1 MTEHLPHRF
10 TTALVSLTILATG
23 YATSQSAVT
32 TATEP
37 APRSR
42 EAVAQAINAYL
53 ATHHAIDQL
62 SGAVLVADEGKVVY
76 RGAFGQ
82 ANSDWGIPNSV
93 DTKFR
98 LASMTKQFTAM
109 LVLLLVQDGKIA
121 LDAKLS
127 AYLPDYVRANGDRV
141 TIRQLLNHTS
151 GIPSYTDRPAFLSN
165 EGKSHFAIDE
175 LIAKYCSDPL
185 DFEPG
190 SQFHYNNSGYVLLG
204 AVVEAVTGQTYR
216 EALQQRVLQPL
227 RMLDTDLDDHYAV
240 VPGRAS
246 GYDDTLGGRR
256 LCLWLDMSVCYAAGG
271 LYSTIGDLWTWDQ
284 ALRDK
289 QLLRGELEQAM
300 FTPGLATYGF
310 GWNIEAPEPGA
321 DGTPATGGPIISHS
335 GGMPGVSTLIWRAPD
350 RGRCVIVLGNSS
362 GTEKHA
368 VQQGIVAILDG
379 REPRPALPRGDF
391 VVARR
396 VLASGIQAGLDELA
410 RWPQVV
416 RDEYI
421 ERDVT
426 GIGYRLLE
434 QRRVTEAISIFEFL
448 TKAYPKSANT
458 WDSLG
463 EAHLR
468 AGQHKEAVAN
478 YEKALALDPKSA
490 TVPKILAKLR
500 GR

>member
-1 MTEHLPHRF
+1 MTEHLRHRF
-10 TTALVSLTILATG
+10 SPTLIWLTFLATSH
-23 YATSQSAVT
+23 ATSQSAVAA
-32 TATEP
+32 ATEP

-42 EAVAQAINAYL
+42 EAAAQAIDAYL

-62 SGAVLVADEGKVVY
+62 SGAVLVADDGKVVY

-82 ANSDWGIPNSV
+82 ANSDWGVPNSV

-121 LDAKLS
+121 LDQKLS
-127 AYLPDYVRANGDRV
+127 AYLPDYVRTNGDRV
-141 TIRQLLNHTS
+141 TIRHLLNHTS
-151 GIPSYTDRPAFLSN
+151 GIPSFTDRPGFLGN
-165 EGKSHFAIDE
+165 EGKGRLALDE

-190 SQFHYNNSGYVLLG
+190 SQFRYNNSGYVLLG
-204 AVVEAVTGQTYR
+204 AVVEAVTGQSYR
-216 EALQQRVLQPL
+216 DALQQRVLQPL
-227 RMLDTDLDDHYAV
+227 RMLDTDLDDQYAV

-289 QLLRGELEQAM
+289 KLLRGELEQAM

-310 GWNIEAPEPGA
+310 GWNIEVPEPGA
-321 DGTPATGGPIISHS
+321 DGTPAAGGPIIFHT

-362 GTEKHA
+362 GTA
-368 VQQGIVAILDG
+368 NGAIQQGIVAILDG

-396 VLASGIQAGLDELA
+396 VLESGIQAGVDELA

-426 GIGYRLLE
+426 GIGHRLLE
-434 QRRVTEAISIFEFL
+434 QRRVAEAILIFEFL
-448 TKAYPKSANT
+448 TATYPKSSNT

-463 EAHLR
+463 EAQVR
-468 AGQHKEAVAN
+468 AGQHEKAIAS
-478 YEKALALDPKSA
+478 YGKALALDPESA
-490 TVPKILAKLR
+490 TLPKILAKLR